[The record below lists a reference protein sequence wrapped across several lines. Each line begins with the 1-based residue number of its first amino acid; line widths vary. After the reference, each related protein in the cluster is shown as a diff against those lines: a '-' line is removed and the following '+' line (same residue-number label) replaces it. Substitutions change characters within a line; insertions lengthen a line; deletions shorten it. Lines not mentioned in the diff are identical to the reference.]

1 MAKITLAS
9 LRTLFAERVK
19 QSHTRIRLLHSAR
32 NDEQDK
38 YYINKLSAFF
48 RNFTILRQLMKF
60 SLKNTTLIA
69 LFSAVIVLLAHCGSP
84 EQESSQTAATTYLNH
99 SDTARYVGMS
109 QCRLC
114 HQDIYNSFLQTGMGQ
129 SFEHASKEKSAA
141 SFGKHALV
149 YDKYSDFY
157 YYPFWDKDSMK
168 IMEFRLQGKDTI
180 HKRVETVTYII
191 GSGQHTNSH
200 IYNTNGYLHQMPMT
214 FYAQKKQWDL
224 PPGFENGVNTRFSRK
239 IGLEC
244 MSCHN
249 ALPDFVQGSEN
260 KYNALPEGINCERC
274 HGPGSIH
281 VQQRQ
286 LGIKVDTS
294 KYIDYSIVNPGK
306 LPVDLQFDVCQRCHL
321 QGNTVLKEGKS
332 FFDFK
337 PGMKLSDY
345 MTVFLPRYKNADEDF
360 IMASHADRLKQSPCF
375 IKSFQPETTSGSLR
389 PYKSSMTCV
398 TCHNPHISVK
408 VTGKEVFNNACK
420 NCHNPVKNQ
429 TVCTEKQE
437 VRNKVQN
444 NCVSCHMPK
453 SGSIDIPHVTVH
465 DHYIRKPVKKEEIEK
480 IKEFIGLYAINEKSP
495 DNKVKAKAY
504 IQQYD
509 KFEANPVFLDSA
521 KKYLADK
528 KIEDIKQN
536 FNLLVHLN
544 FVKQDYANILVYVS
558 QLNKKYLLDAF
569 LTEKSWDNTH
579 AWTSYRIGEAY
590 SNTGNI
596 ADAYLFYKKANELA
610 PYYPDFKNK
619 LGTSLMAQ
627 QKVQE
632 AIGIFT
638 EILKEN
644 PKFVQALNNLGY
656 AKLITGNSSEAE
668 TLYKRALQLDPD
680 YEPLLMNI
688 AGLHIFK
695 KEYREAKQVL
705 NKITKKN
712 PANRQA
718 KKVLEQL
725 AGV

>member
-1 MAKITLAS
+1 
-9 LRTLFAERVK
+9 
-19 QSHTRIRLLHSAR
+19 
-32 NDEQDK
+32 
-38 YYINKLSAFF
+38 
-48 RNFTILRQLMKF
+48 MKF
-60 SLKNTTLIA
+60 SFRNSAIAA
-69 LFSAVIVLLAHCGSP
+69 LFTALVSLVVNCGNP
-84 EQESSQTAATTYLNH
+84 EQPPEKSVAGYLNH
-99 SDTARYVGMS
+99 SDTARYIGMN

-114 HQDIYNSFLQTGMGQ
+114 HQGIYESFLQTGMGQ

-141 SFGKHALV
+141 TFGKHAV
-149 YDKYSDFY
+149 IHDKYSDY
-157 YYPFWDKDSMK
+157 SYYPFWDKDSMK
-168 IMEFRLQGKDTI
+168 IMEFRLQGKDTV
-180 HKRVETVTYII
+180 HKRIETVDYII

-200 IYNTNGYLHQMPMT
+200 IHNTNGYLHQMPMT

-224 PPGFENGVNTRFSRK
+224 PPGFENGINTRFSRK

-249 ALPDFVQGSEN
+249 SLPDFVKGSEN
-260 KYNALPEGINCERC
+260 KYNSLPEGINCERC

-286 LGIKVDTS
+286 QGIVVDTS

-332 FFDFK
+332 FLDFK

-345 MTVFLPRYKNADEDF
+345 MTVFLPRYKNADDQF

-375 IKSFQPETTSGSLR
+375 IKSFQPETATGSLR

-398 TCHNPHISVK
+398 TCHNPHVSVK

-420 NCHNPVKNQ
+420 NCHNGVKSTNL
-429 TVCTEKQE
+429 CTEKQE
-437 VRNKVQN
+437 VRNKVQD

-465 DHYIRKPVKKEEIEK
+465 DHYIRKPVKKDELEK
-480 IKEFIGLYAINEKSP
+480 IKEFIGLYAVNEKRP
-495 DNKVKAKAY
+495 DNQTKAKAY

-509 KFEANPVFLDSA
+509 KFESNPTFLDSA
-521 KKYLADK
+521 KKYLTDK
-528 KIEDIKQN
+528 TTEDIKSN
-536 FNLLVHLN
+536 FTLLVHLN
-544 FVKQDYANILVYVS
+544 FSKQDYNSILAYVS
-558 QLNKKYLLDAF
+558 ALDKDYLLNSF
-569 LTEKSWDNTH
+569 LTLPSWDNSH
-579 AWTSYRIGEAY
+579 AWTAYRIGEAY

-596 ADAYLFYKKANELA
+596 MDAYLFYKRATELA

-632 AIGIFT
+632 AMAIFSD
-638 EILKEN
+638 ILKEN

-656 AKLITGNSSEAE
+656 ASLVTGNSAEAE
-668 TLYKRALQLDPD
+668 NLYTRALKLDPD
-680 YEPLLMNI
+680 YEPLLMNV
-688 AGLHIFK
+688 AGLHIYK
-695 KEYREAKQVL
+695 KEYTEAKKIL
-705 NKITKKN
+705 NRVIKKN
-712 PANRQA
+712 PSNLQA

-725 AGV
+725 AG